1 VRLYGCLD
9 LAFAALYGW
18 IGFSV
23 APGRSTAFSVALG
36 ILIALLVVAGAGL
49 IAEQGWARRLAIAV
63 SIAQLAFAAVVV
75 LLLVAS
81 AAYLK
86 GVYGSLGQ
94 GIALV
99 TVLIAAL
106 VVEGFALL
114 PIFQIR
120 FLLKR

>member
-1 VRLYGCLD
+1 MRLYGCLD

-18 IGFSV
+18 IGFVV
-23 APGRSTAFSVALG
+23 APGRSTAFSLALG
-36 ILIALLVVAGAGL
+36 AIIALLAAAGAGL
-49 IAEQGWARRLAIAV
+49 LLGQSWARRLAIAV
-63 SIAQLAFAAVVV
+63 SIAQLAFAAIVV
-75 LLLVAS
+75 LALIAS

-99 TVLIAAL
+99 SALVAAL

-114 PIFQIR
+114 PIFQLR
-120 FLLKR
+120 FLLKK

>member
-1 VRLYGCLD
+1 MRLYGSLD
-9 LAFAALYGW
+9 LAFAALYAW
-18 IGFSV
+18 IGFVV

-36 ILIALLVVAGAGL
+36 AIIALLAVAGAGL
-49 IAEQGWARRLAIAV
+49 IAGQGWARKLAIAV
-63 SIAQLAFAAVVV
+63 SVAQLAFAAVVV
-75 LLLVAS
+75 LMLVAS

-86 GVYGSLGQ
+86 GVYGALGQ

-106 VVEGFALL
+106 VVEAFALL